1 MSLNQKEFQIKLDKA
16 KQLTYKQVK
25 ENLKYFTKGVAHVSE
40 DGIYPAV
47 ENNLWTASF
56 YPGMTYLAYEDTK
69 DEEFLSNR
77 QIFLDSFKER
87 CLNGHMVTHDIGFLY
102 MLTYLK
108 DYSLFG
114 EAEVLDIAV
123 KAADLLVGR
132 YHKEGGFI
140 QAWGPVDPTTDE
152 TRIII
157 DTMMNVEFLY
167 RMSEVT
173 GNAFYKEVAINHCDV
188 SAKTLIRED
197 GSSYH
202 TYFLKKNGE
211 FVGGKTHQGH
221 KDESTWARGQAWAV
235 YGYSRSYLLTE
246 EDRFLETAIKTADV
260 FIDNLPKD
268 YVHYWDFDFTDDQPD
283 IRDSSAASIGA
294 MGLLLLHEALL
305 KVGKVEI
312 AIHYKDI
319 ADLIMNS
326 LIDHY
331 MIDSVVLGQGILREG
346 MYHRDEGFDEF
357 TSWGD
362 YYFLEALRE
371 YQNLAD

>member
-1 MSLNQKEFQIKLDKA
+1 MNINQKEFQDKLEKA
-16 KQLTYKQVK
+16 KQLVYKQVL
-25 ENLKYFTKGVAHVSE
+25 ENLKYFKDGVAHVSE
-40 DGIYPAV
+40 DGIYPSI

-56 YPGMTYLAYEDTK
+56 YPGMTYLAFEDTK
-69 DEEFLSNR
+69 DEAFLENR

-87 CLNGHMVTHDIGFLY
+87 CLNGHMVTHDIGFLF

-114 EAEVLDIAV
+114 EEEVLDIAT

-132 YHKEGGFI
+132 YHAEGGFI
-140 QAWGPVDPTTDE
+140 QAWGPVDPATDE

-167 RMSEVT
+167 RMAEVT
-173 GNAFYKEVAINHCDV
+173 GKELYKQVALDHCDI

-202 TYFLKKNGE
+202 TYFLKKNGD

-221 KDESTWARGQAWAV
+221 QDESTWARGQAWAV
-235 YGYSRSYLLTE
+235 YGYSRSYLLTGE
-246 EDRFLETAIKTADV
+246 TRFLDTALKTAKV
-260 FIDNLPKD
+260 FIENLPKD
-268 YVHYWDFDFTDDQPD
+268 FVHYWDFDFTDANPD

-294 MGLLLLHEALL
+294 MGLLLLHEAMIE
-305 KVGKVEI
+305 VGKEEE
-312 AIHYKDI
+312 ANEYKTI
-319 ADLIMNS
+319 ADEIMNS
-326 LIDHY
+326 LIDNY
-331 MIDSVVLGQGILREG
+331 MIDQVILGQGILREG
-346 MYHRDEGFDEF
+346 MYHRDEGFEEF

-362 YYFLEALRE
+362 YYFLEAIME
-371 YQNLAD
+371 YAKLVN